1 MVQIGSS
8 DLEVAP
14 LALGGNVFGWTADEA
29 ESFAV
34 LDAFAG
40 AGGTMV
46 DTADAYSA
54 WVPGHEGGESESVI
68 GRWMADRGNRD
79 RVVVATKVSQ
89 HPQFR
94 GLSAANV
101 RAAAQAS
108 LERLGTDRI
117 DLYWAH
123 FDDQDTPIEE
133 TAGAFSRLV
142 DEGLVRWIGVS
153 NYSPERIDAWM
164 AAAEADGLHRPVA
177 LQPHYNLVERAFE
190 NGLRDRAERYRLGVL
205 PYFSLAKGFL
215 TGKYRDGAPA
225 VDSPRARQAQDYLDE
240 RGKRVLVALDQVA
253 GRHDVPVATVAL
265 AWLRSRPTVAA
276 PIASARTADQLEPL
290 LRSMT
295 LTLPESDV
303 DLLTAASV

>member
-29 ESFAV
+29 QSFAV
-34 LDAFAG
+34 LDAFADG
-40 AGGTMV
+40 GGTMV

-79 RVVVATKVSQ
+79 QVVVATKVSQ

-101 RAAAQAS
+101 RAAARAS

-133 TAGAFSRLV
+133 TASAFSRLV

-164 AAAEADGLHRPVA
+164 AAAEADGLHRPIA

-215 TGKYRDGAPA
+215 TGKYRDGLRRWT
-225 VDSPRARQAQDYLDE
+225 SPRASGAQEYLDE
-240 RGKRVLVALDQVA
+240 RGRRVLVALDQVA
-253 GRHDVPVATVAL
+253 GRHGVPVATVAL

-276 PIASARTADQLEPL
+276 PIASARTVTQLEPL
-290 LRSMT
+290 LRSTT